1 MYILNNIILLYIL
14 TGKNYKSER
23 SFKLGF
29 LASHE
34 GTNVQS
40 IIDGCKSNIIRAIPS
55 VIISNN
61 SQSGVLQRAKKA
73 NIPNY
78 HVSAKQ
84 FNNECELDAT
94 ILKILQ
100 THNVNLVILAGYMKK
115 LGDQVLDTY
124 KGNILNIHPS
134 ILPKFGGKGMYGDS
148 VHQAVLNSGDK
159 KTGVSIHLVTKDY
172 DEGPIIAHTE
182 ITLTADE
189 TIESLKKKVQKK
201 EHQLYIETLRK
212 ITFGELI
219 L

>member
-1 MYILNNIILLYIL
+1 MTEKSYNSNTSFNIGL
-14 TGKNYKSER
+14 
-23 SFKLGF
+23 F
-29 LASHE
+29 ASHE

-55 VIISNN
+55 VVISNN

-84 FNNECELDAT
+84 FNNECELDTA

-100 THNVNLVILAGYMKK
+100 AHNVNLVILAGYMKK
-115 LGDQVLDTY
+115 LGNQVLDTY

-134 ILPKFGGKGMYGDS
+134 ILPKFGGKGMYGDNI
-148 VHQAVLNSGDK
+148 HQAVLNSGDK
-159 KTGVSIHLVTKDY
+159 KTGITIHLVTKDY
-172 DEGPIIAHTE
+172 DEGPIIARTE
-182 ITLTADE
+182 ITLTEDE
-189 TIESLKKKVQKK
+189 TIESLKQKIQKK
-201 EHQLYIETLRK
+201 EHGLYVETLRK

>member
-1 MYILNNIILLYIL
+1 MTKKSYNNNI
-14 TGKNYKSER
+14 
-23 SFKLGF
+23 SFNLGL

-40 IIDGCKSNIIRAIPS
+40 IIDGCKSNIIRATPS
-55 VIISNN
+55 VVISNN
-61 SQSGVLQRAKKA
+61 SQSGVLQRAQKA

-78 HVSAKQ
+78 HVSANQ
-84 FNNECELDAT
+84 FNNKHDLDIA

-100 THNVNLVILAGYMKK
+100 DHGVNLVILAGYMKK
-115 LGDQVLDTY
+115 LGAQVLNTY

-134 ILPKFGGKGMYGDS
+134 ILPKFGGKGMYGDN

-159 KTGVSIHLVTKDY
+159 KTGVSIHLVTKNY
-172 DEGPIIAHTE
+172 DKGPIIARTE
-182 ITLTADE
+182 ITLTANE
-189 TIESLKKKVQKK
+189 TIDSLKQKVQKK
-201 EHQLYIETLRK
+201 EHELYVETLRK

>member
-1 MYILNNIILLYIL
+1 MTKKSYNNNI
-14 TGKNYKSER
+14 
-23 SFKLGF
+23 SFNLGL

-40 IIDGCKSNIIRAIPS
+40 IIDGCKSNIIRATPS
-55 VIISNN
+55 VVISNN
-61 SQSGVLQRAKKA
+61 SQSGVLQRAQKA

-78 HVSAKQ
+78 HVSANQ
-84 FNNECELDAT
+84 FNNKHDLDTA

-115 LGDQVLDTY
+115 LGAQVLNTY

-134 ILPKFGGKGMYGDS
+134 ILPKFGGKGMYGDN

-159 KTGVSIHLVTKDY
+159 KTGVSIHLVTKNY
-172 DEGPIIAHTE
+172 DKGPIIARTE
-182 ITLTADE
+182 ITLTANE
-189 TIESLKKKVQKK
+189 TIDSLKQKVQKK
-201 EHQLYIETLRK
+201 EHELYVETLRK

>member
-1 MYILNNIILLYIL
+1 LTKKSYNNNI
-14 TGKNYKSER
+14 
-23 SFKLGF
+23 SFNLGL

-40 IIDGCKSNIIRAIPS
+40 IIDGCKSNIIRATPS
-55 VIISNN
+55 VVISNN
-61 SQSGVLQRAKKA
+61 SQSGVLQRAQKA

-78 HVSAKQ
+78 HVSANQ
-84 FNNECELDAT
+84 FNNKHDLDTA

-115 LGDQVLDTY
+115 LGAQVLNTY

-134 ILPKFGGKGMYGDS
+134 ILPKFGGKGMYGDN

-159 KTGVSIHLVTKDY
+159 KTGVSIHLVTKNY
-172 DEGPIIAHTE
+172 DKGPIIARTE
-182 ITLTADE
+182 ITLTANE
-189 TIESLKKKVQKK
+189 TIDSLKQKVQKK
-201 EHQLYIETLRK
+201 EHELYVETLRK